1 MRIRRFV
8 SSISFVFAFAATLSL
23 QAFAH
28 DEGKEHSHAAKLA
41 KPETVGFSTAELK
54 KFEAGMQ
61 EFVDKGQLAG
71 LVTVIARHGEVV
83 EQKAYGYQDV
93 EAKKPMKLDT
103 IVRIYSMTK
112 PIVGAAMMMLY
123 EEGKWKPED
132 PIAKYIPEFAN
143 LKVYAGEKDGKPVL
157 EDVKHA
163 PTMGELMSH
172 NAGFTYGP
180 FGNTPVDKM
189 YNAANPLGEPSLQ
202 AFINSMAKL
211 PLLYQPGEKWVY
223 SVSVD
228 IQGYLVQKLSGKTF
242 PDFLQE
248 RIFTPLG
255 MNDTGFFVPESKLSR
270 VAKIYAWDQAKKALV
285 LAPPGPIFIQPTDPQ
300 TTKMP
305 GLASGGGG
313 LFSTANDYL
322 RFAQMMAN
330 GGELDGVRV
339 LKASSVAIART
350 NKLNEVTLNSKSG
363 IGFARIVPGAGI
375 SPAQGFGYDFA
386 VVNDPAALKVAVG
399 KGSYWWWG
407 VAGTW
412 FWIDPTNDTIF
423 IGMIQRGGGPADH
436 EVYSRKVVYDALT
449 DVSK

>member
-1 MRIRRFV
+1 
-8 SSISFVFAFAATLSL
+8 
-23 QAFAH
+23 
-28 DEGKEHSHAAKLA
+28 
-41 KPETVGFSTAELK
+41 
-54 KFEAGMQ
+54 MQ

-71 LVTVIARHGEVV
+71 LVTIIARHGEVV
-83 EQKAYGYQDV
+83 EQKAYGYRDI
-93 EAKKPMKLDT
+93 ANKKPMELDT
-103 IVRIYSMTK
+103 IFRIYSMTK
-112 PIVGAAMMMLY
+112 PIVGAAMMALY
-123 EEGKWKPED
+123 EDGKWQPSD
-132 PIAKYIPEFAN
+132 PISKYIPEFAN

-157 EDVKHA
+157 EDPKHA

-172 NAGFTYGP
+172 NAGFTYGS

-189 YNAANPLGEPSLQ
+189 MTAANPLGAPNLKG
-202 AFINSMAKL
+202 FIDKMAQL

-228 IQGYLVQKLSGKTF
+228 IQGYLVEKLSGKTF
-242 PDFLQE
+242 PQFLE
-248 RIFTPLG
+248 DRIFKPLG
-255 MNDTGFFVPESKLSR
+255 MKDTGFFVPEEKLSR
-270 VAKIYAWDQAKKALV
+270 VSSIYAWDAGKSALV
-285 LAPPGPIFIQPTDPQ
+285 LAPPGPIFTQPTDPA

-305 GLASGGGG
+305 GLPSGGGG

-350 NKLNEVTLNSKSG
+350 NKLNDVTLNSRSG

-375 SPAQGFGYDFA
+375 SPAQGFVYDFA
-386 VVNDPAALKVAVG
+386 VVTDPPALKVAVG

-407 VAGTW
+407 IAGTW

-423 IGMIQRGGGPADH
+423 IGMIQRSGGPPDH
-436 EVYSRKVVYDALT
+436 EVYSRKTVYDALT
-449 DVSK
+449 DKYK